1 MHRLLC
7 APHHAGRGLG
17 CWGSGRTSCR
27 QVVRLPEGRPHP
39 AAQLHVLAAQICFRR
54 PRPGNRRRRPN
65 QASQQRLR
73 NGAKCTNVVC
83 PRPLQRQ
90 PRPIPARGAASQER
104 RHGLVDAHGP
114 EELSHLVCGGLVVL
128 SPPAPQK
135 RISPGAGLWAACWL
149 ALCLVGICVLLA
161 LCLAGSL
168 PGWPCWLAL
177 CRMVAASVPGWLCG
191 CNAMFSDRPC
201 ARTSLCLPGSVP
213 GWLCACSAMFS
224 NWLCPSPCRAEPRS
238 RPCART
244 RARLPML
251 PRKRCP

>member
-1 MHRLLC
+1 MYWQHRSASAGQGPATGGEGPAKQANRDC
-7 APHHAGRGLG
+7 ATERNA
-17 CWGSGRTSCR
+17 RTS
-27 QVVRLPEGRPHP
+27 
-39 AAQLHVLAAQICFRR
+39 
-54 PRPGNRRRRPN
+54 
-65 QASQQRLR
+65 S
-73 NGAKCTNVVC
+73 
-83 PRPLQRQ
+83 
-90 PRPIPARGAASQER
+90 ARGRSSANRAQSQHEALPAKSAAMDS
-104 RHGLVDAHGP
+104 LTPTAPKSSATSCV
-114 EELSHLVCGGLVVL
+114 GGWWRCP
-128 SPPAPQK
+128 PPAPQK
-135 RISPGAGLWAACWL
+135 RISLGAGLWAACWL

-238 RPCART
+238 RPYART